1 MSRNRWID
9 MLAGA
14 LAAASA
20 LAASELFAGLSGSS
34 SLLFAVGNV
43 VVERTPGAF
52 VRAAIDMLGTNN
64 KPVLLT
70 TITLTVLFLGAL
82 LGPVAG
88 RNRLVGFLALGA
100 FGVLGTLAAATDP
113 LTEPLLSIANGAATI
128 VVGGAVLSLLLDRA
142 SPTAV
147 DEDAPTAIV
156 PGEGTASRRHFFTF
170 AAATAGGATAA
181 VFTGRRIFGP
191 TVDVEAQRLA
201 LTLPS
206 VPGVGTTA
214 SVEEVTGFNLDGL
227 SPLVTPNDAFFRIDT
242 ALVVPRVDAASW
254 RLKVTGMVDQPYELT
269 FDDLLELVSIAES
282 VTLVCVSNE
291 VGGKLAGNAIW
302 RGVPL
307 AELLNRA
314 GIQAGATQVVGR
326 SVDGFTVG
334 FPTQVALDGRAA
346 MVAVGMNG
354 ELLPAR
360 HGFPARLVVPGL
372 YGYVSATKWLSEI
385 ELTTLEAYDAYW
397 IPRGW
402 AKQAPIKTQ
411 SRIDVPRAGERLQ
424 PRPDAIAGVAWGG
437 ARGISKV
444 EVRVTQDDQPV
455 IDWHEARLSEALSG
469 SSWCQWSTEWHP
481 TPGDYRIEVRATD
494 GEGVTQTSET
504 QPPAPDG
511 ATGYHHVRVQVR
523 S

>member
-1 MSRNRWID
+1 MD
-9 MLAGA
+9 MLAGT

-20 LAASELFAGLSGSS
+20 LAVSELFAGLSGSS

-52 VRAAIDMLGTNN
+52 VRAVIDMLGTNN

-88 RNRLVGFLALGA
+88 SNRLVGFLALGA
-100 FGVLGTLAAATDP
+100 FGALGTLAAAMDT
-113 LTEPLLSIANGAATI
+113 LTEPALAVVNGAAAI
-128 VVGGAVLSLLLDRA
+128 VVGGVVLSLLLDRA
-142 SPTAV
+142 SVAA
-147 DEDAPTAIV
+147 EDAPTAIV
-156 PGEGTASRRHFFTF
+156 PGEGTANRRRFFAF

-201 LTLPS
+201 FTLPS
-206 VPGVGTTA
+206 VSGAGAAA
-214 SVEEVTGFNLDGL
+214 SAEGATGLNLNGL
-227 SPLVTPNDAFFRIDT
+227 SPLVTPNEAFFRIDT
-242 ALVVPRVDAASW
+242 ALVVPRVDASTW

-269 FDDLLELVSIAES
+269 FDDLLELVSIEES

-307 AELLNRA
+307 ADLLNRA
-314 GIQAGATQVVGR
+314 GVQAGATQVVGR

-469 SSWCQWSTEWHP
+469 SSWRQWSTEWDP
-481 TPGDYRIEVRATD
+481 LPGDYRIEVRATD
-494 GEGVTQTSET
+494 GEGVTQTNET

-511 ATGYHHVRVQVR
+511 ATGYHRIRVQVR
-523 S
+523 A

>member
-1 MSRNRWID
+1 MD
-9 MLAGA
+9 MLAGT

-20 LAASELFAGLSGSS
+20 LAVSELFAGLSGSS

-70 TITLTVLFLGAL
+70 TITLTVLLLGAL

-88 RNRLVGFLALGA
+88 SNRLVGFLALGA
-100 FGVLGTLAAATDP
+100 FGALGTLAAAMDT
-113 LTEPLLSIANGAATI
+113 LTEPALAVVNGAAAI
-128 VVGGAVLSLLLDRA
+128 VVGGVVLLLLLDRA
-142 SPTAV
+142 SAKA
-147 DEDAPTAIV
+147 EDAPTAIM
-156 PGEGTASRRHFFTF
+156 PGEGTASRRRFFTF

-206 VPGVGTTA
+206 VPGAGTTA
-214 SVEEVTGFNLDGL
+214 SVEGVIGFNLDGL

-254 RLKVTGMVDQPYELT
+254 RLKITGMVDQPYELT
-269 FDDLLELVSIAES
+269 FDDLLELVSIEES

-411 SRIDVPRAGERLQ
+411 SRIDFPRAGERLQ

-437 ARGISKV
+437 TRGISKV
-444 EVRVTQDDQPV
+444 EVRVTQDGQTV

-469 SSWCQWSTEWHP
+469 SSWRQWSTEWHP
-481 TPGDYRIEVRATD
+481 TPGNYWIVVRATD
-494 GEGVTQTSET
+494 GEGVTQTNESR
-504 QPPAPDG
+504 PPAPNG
-511 ATGYHHVRVQVR
+511 ATGYHRVRVQVR
-523 S
+523 A